1 MILNI
6 VLGTLICVGL
16 AVLLDKFVPLK
27 LNPIISVVLWLVIL
41 FLGYSLYKSVIGPVE
56 FNKVKQVRYA
66 KVIENLKDIRV
77 SELAYQEIEGKF
89 TGDFDSLVQFL
100 DTAQFAIIQRR
111 DTSFADVERNKAFG
125 LDAQKG
131 GYYKEQIII
140 DTLRFASVK
149 DSIFRGS
156 DRYKTM
162 MNIPLEIADGATFEL
177 KAGKYEK
184 NESLYSVFEASV
196 AKGLILS
203 DQNPD
208 LINQEEQLISVDG
221 INGPTVRVGSMNDID
236 TSGNWPKTYDTPKQ

>member
-6 VLGTLICVGL
+6 VLGTLICIGL
-16 AVLLDKFVPLK
+16 AVLMERFVPLK
-27 LNPIISVVLWLVIL
+27 LNPVISIILWVVIL
-41 FLGYSLYKSVIGPVE
+41 FLGYSLYKSIIGPVE
-56 FNKVKQVRYA
+56 FNKVKKVRYA

-77 SELAYQEIEGKF
+77 SELAYQEIEGRF

-100 DTAQFAIIQRR
+100 DTAKYAIIQRR
-111 DTSFADVERNKAFG
+111 DTSYADVEKNKAFG

-131 GYYKEQIII
+131 GYYKEEIII

-149 DSIFRGS
+149 DSLFGSS

-162 MNIPLEIADGATFEL
+162 MNIPLDIAKGEKFEL

-196 AKGLILS
+196 AKSLILS

-208 LINQEEQLISVDG
+208 LINQENQLISVDG

-236 TSGNWPKTYDTPKQ
+236 TSGNWPKIYDTPKK